1 MDLYLVSPTAPPLA
15 APSPRPAAP
24 SRRLTRIPRLSVV
37 VVNYHRWDE
46 TASLVRQ
53 LRSSPALRRGDAEVI
68 VVDNNSPRHPLMHRL
83 RRLSGVSVR
92 RWRQNRGFARA
103 VNEGCRLARG
113 DWILLLN
120 PDVTLAPGFLAQA
133 LQAAERGTLED
144 PNLGVVGFRLLN
156 PDGTRQ
162 PSTGPFP
169 TLAGSV
175 ARLLLPR
182 WLRKYN
188 LLSGEEPGPVDWATG
203 CCLLVRRACW
213 EQLGGFDRDFF
224 LYYEDV
230 DLCRRAEA
238 AGWTVAFEP
247 SVCAIHHS
255 PLHGREVPPHLRL
268 VTRHAL
274 LTYARKHWPRWQVR
288 ILAGLVRQEARLR
301 AFGARR
307 RGDSS
312 AAGVFDEL
320 GKLTDDLV
328 RGDKVAAERRLLRVV
343 HREEADRGAIFDRDS
358 KP

>member
-1 MDLYLVSPTAPPLA
+1 MDTDLISSTAASLVVPA
-15 APSPRPAAP
+15 PRPTAP
-24 SRRLTRIPRLSVV
+24 SRRRTRTPRLSVV
-37 VVNYHRWDE
+37 VVNYHNWDE

-53 LRSSPALRRGDAEVI
+53 LRASPALRSGDVEVI
-68 VVDNNSPRHPLMHRL
+68 VVDNNSPRHPALRRL

-113 DWILLLN
+113 DWVLLLN
-120 PDVTLAPGFLAQA
+120 PDVTLPPGFLVQA
-133 LQAAERGTLED
+133 LRTAERRAVEE

-169 TLAGSV
+169 TLTGSV

-182 WLRKYN
+182 WMRKYN
-188 LLSGEEPGPVDWATG
+188 FLSPDDASPVDWVTG

-230 DLCRRAEA
+230 DLCRRAST

-247 SVCAIHHS
+247 MVCAVHHH
-255 PLHGREVPPHLRL
+255 PLHGRDIPPYLRL

-274 LTYARKHWPRWQVR
+274 LTYAGKHWPGWQLRV
-288 ILAGLVRQEARLR
+288 LAGLIHIEAKLR

-307 RGDSS
+307 QGDLRS
-312 AAGVFDEL
+312 AAIFTEL
-320 GKLTDDLV
+320 DRLTTDLV
-328 RGDKVAAERRLLRVV
+328 RGDKAAAERRLRRVV
-343 HREEADRGAIFDRDS
+343 YREERDRDAVFDRHP

>member
-1 MDLYLVSPTAPPLA
+1 MDTQSVLPCLV
-15 APSPRPAAP
+15 APSPRSAVL
-24 SRRLTRIPRLSVV
+24 SRRRTQTPRLSVV
-37 VVNYHRWDE
+37 VVNYHHWHE
-46 TASLVRQ
+46 TASLLRQ
-53 LRSSPALRRGDAEVI
+53 LRASPALRRGDAEVI
-68 VVDNNSPRHPLMHRL
+68 VVDNNSPRHPLLNRL
-83 RRLSGVSVR
+83 RRLPGVSVR
-92 RWRQNRGFARA
+92 RWRRNRGFACA

-113 DWILLLN
+113 DWLLLLN

-133 LQAAERGTLED
+133 LRTVERRLLEEPD
-144 PNLGVVGFRLLN
+144 LGVVGFRLLN

-169 TLAGSV
+169 TLTGSV

-188 LLSGEEPGPVDWATG
+188 LFSLDEAGPVDWATG

-230 DLCRRAEA
+230 DLCRRART

-247 SVCAIHHS
+247 SVSVIHHH
-255 PLHGREVPPHLRL
+255 PLHGRDIPPYLRL

-274 LTYARKHWPRWQVR
+274 LTYARKHWPSWQVR
-288 ILAGLVRQEARLR
+288 VLAGLVATEAKVR
-301 AFGARR
+301 AFSARR
-307 RGDSS
+307 QGDDR
-312 AAGVFDEL
+312 AADVFAEL
-320 GKLTDDLV
+320 GQLTTDLV
-328 RGDKVAAERRLLRVV
+328 QGDKVAAERRLLRVV
-343 HREEADRGAIFDRDS
+343 YREEKERGSVLDRRS